1 MDAVPKDNDGARLR
15 NGEISASQSV
25 SNTGAPLQSEGD
37 ITTNTRIKDNKKAW
51 IVCFASF
58 AIQVIVLGNL
68 HVFGI
73 YYISFLSEFKA
84 SKATTGK
91 RLETFCTYWSKVLV
105 VFLFCRFDPVIPT

>member
-1 MDAVPKDNDGARLR
+1 MDAIPKDNDGTRLR

-91 RLETFCTYWSKVLV
+91 RLETFLHILV
-105 VFLFCRFDPVIPT
+105 QSSSCFALLS